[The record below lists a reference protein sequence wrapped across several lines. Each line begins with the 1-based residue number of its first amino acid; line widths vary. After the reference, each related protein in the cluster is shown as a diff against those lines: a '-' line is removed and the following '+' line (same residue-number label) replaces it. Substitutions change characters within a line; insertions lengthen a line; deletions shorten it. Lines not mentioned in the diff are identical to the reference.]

1 MNRNTY
7 FDYIDEKLHT
17 LSGRIETRG
26 KLNLLDLHVHSEN
39 FYLYF
44 FNLIYCYKL
53 ENLNTKLQ
61 NVEAIDLIDHKNKI
75 LIQVSAT
82 STKQKIELALS
93 KDIIK
98 KYNGYTFKFIS
109 ISKDSSDLRKKNYY
123 ANPHSIN
130 FTPTQDIYD
139 IVTILKDIQSKNID
153 EIKDIYDFIKK
164 ELGGE
169 IDIVKLDSNLA
180 TIINILSKE
189 QWDEANQTNTV
200 NSFEIE
206 RKITFNELKNAR
218 DAIKEYCV
226 YYLKIDEKY
235 AEFDTKG
242 VNKSNSVLAS
252 IRREYLKFKN
262 QDDVDSIFFSVID
275 SVKNKVLNSS
285 NYEEISIDELELCV
299 DILVVDAFIRCKIF
313 ENPEG
318 YNYATS

>member
-1 MNRNTY
+1 MNRNIY
-7 FDYIDEKLHT
+7 YNYIAKQLHI
-17 LSGRIETRG
+17 LSSRIETGG

-39 FYLYF
+39 FYRHF

-82 STKQKIELALS
+82 SIKQKIELALS

-98 KYNGYTFKFIS
+98 NYNGYTFKFIS
-109 ISKDSSDLRKKNYY
+109 ISKDSSDLRKKNY

-153 EIKDIYDFIKK
+153 EFKAIYDFIKK

-169 IDIVKLDSNLA
+169 VDFVKFNSNLA

-189 QWDEANQTNTV
+189 QWDEANQITAE
-200 NSFEIE
+200 NSFEID
-206 RKITFNELKNAR
+206 RKIKFNDLKNAK
-218 DAIKEYCV
+218 DTIKEYCV
-226 YYLKIDEKY
+226 YYPRIYEKY
-235 AEFDTKG
+235 AEFDTMG
-242 VNKSNSVLAS
+242 VNKSNTVLAS
-252 IRREYLKFKN
+252 IKRDYSKFKN
-262 QDDVDSIFFSVID
+262 KDDADSIFASVID

-285 NYEEISIDELELCV
+285 NYEEIPIDELELCV

-313 ENPEG
+313 ENPGG